1 MISETIRQK
10 LEEFIKN
17 NYIDY
22 SSLPHGKI
30 HYSIS
35 SVPPETILEN
45 KAPTNTEK
53 TQQSDLQKDTSS
65 APMLEETI
73 SYSTTPTDES
83 LQKTAKTVPS
93 LLESLKFL
101 IIDKFSKP
109 EKQKTFASQLLE
121 LIKTQQLNE
130 IDVYKAANIDR
141 KLFSKIRHDEYHPS
155 RKTAI
160 ALVLALRLSPDMAK
174 DLLSFAGYALS
185 STSKTAVIIEF
196 CLENQLYDLITV
208 NELLQEYTGQTL

>member
-22 SSLPHGKI
+22 NSLPHGKI
-30 HYSIS
+30 HYSIR
-35 SVPPETILEN
+35 SVPQKTILEN
-45 KAPTNTEK
+45 KAPTN

-65 APMLEETI
+65 APVLEETI
-73 SYSTTPTDES
+73 SYSIKPTNES
-83 LQKTAKTVPS
+83 LQKPAKTVPS

-101 IIDKFSKP
+101 IMDKFSKS
-109 EKQKTFASQLLE
+109 EKPKTFASHLLE

-141 KLFSKIRHDEYHPS
+141 KLFSKVRHSSYHPS

-160 ALVLALRLSPDMAK
+160 ALAFALHLSYEQTK
-174 DLLSFAGYALS
+174 QLVGLAGYGFS
-185 STSKTAVIIEF
+185 SDSKADLIIHF
-196 CLENQLYDLITV
+196 CLENHIYDLMQV
-208 NELLQEYTGQTL
+208 NELLDEYTNTTL

>member
-65 APMLEETI
+65 API
-73 SYSTTPTDES
+73 V
-83 LQKTAKTVPS
+83 TVPRRQMNRC
-93 LLESLKFL
+93 K
-101 IIDKFSKP
+101 
-109 EKQKTFASQLLE
+109 KQQ
-121 LIKTQQLNE
+121 
-130 IDVYKAANIDR
+130 
-141 KLFSKIRHDEYHPS
+141 KLF
-155 RKTAI
+155 
-160 ALVLALRLSPDMAK
+160 LV
-174 DLLSFAGYALS
+174 YW
-185 STSKTAVIIEF
+185 
-196 CLENQLYDLITV
+196 NH
-208 NELLQEYTGQTL
+208 

>member
-22 SSLPHGKI
+22 NSPPHRNI
-30 HYSIS
+30 HYSIR
-35 SVPPETILEN
+35 SVPPKTILEN
-45 KAPTNTEK
+45 KAPTNAEK

-65 APMLEETI
+65 APVLEETI
-73 SYSTTPTDES
+73 SYSIKPTNES
-83 LQKTAKTVPS
+83 LQKPAKTVPS

-101 IIDKFSKP
+101 IMDKFSKS
-109 EKQKTFASQLLE
+109 EKPKTFASHLLE

-141 KLFSKIRHDEYHPS
+141 KLFSKVRHSSYHPS

-160 ALVLALRLSPDMAK
+160 ALAFALHLSYEQTK
-174 DLLSFAGYALS
+174 QLVGLAGYGFS
-185 STSKTAVIIEF
+185 SDNKADLIIHF
-196 CLENQLYDLITV
+196 CLENHIYDLMQV
-208 NELLQEYTGQTL
+208 NELLDEYTNTTL

>member
-1 MISETIRQK
+1 
-10 LEEFIKN
+10 
-17 NYIDY
+17 
-22 SSLPHGKI
+22 
-30 HYSIS
+30 
-35 SVPPETILEN
+35 
-45 KAPTNTEK
+45 
-53 TQQSDLQKDTSS
+53 
-65 APMLEETI
+65 MLEETI

-141 KLFSKIRHDEYHPS
+141 KLFSKIRHDDYHPS

-185 STSKTAVIIEF
+185 STSKTDVIIEF

>member
-22 SSLPHGKI
+22 NSLSNGKI
-30 HYSIS
+30 HYSIR
-35 SVPPETILEN
+35 SVPPKTILEN
-45 KAPTNTEK
+45 KAPTNAEK
-53 TQQSDLQKDTSS
+53 IQQPDLQKDTSS
-65 APMLEETI
+65 APLLEETI
-73 SYSTTPTDES
+73 SYSIKPTNES

-101 IIDKFSKP
+101 IMDKFSKS
-109 EKQKTFASQLLE
+109 EKPKTFASHLLE
-121 LIKTQQLNE
+121 LIKMQQLNE

-141 KLFSKIRHDEYHPS
+141 KLFSKVRHSSYHPS

-160 ALVLALRLSPDMAK
+160 ALAFALHLSYEQTKQLVGLAGYGFSPDSKA
-174 DLLSFAGYALS
+174 DL
-185 STSKTAVIIEF
+185 IIHF
-196 CLENQLYDLITV
+196 CLENHIYDLMQV
-208 NELLQEYTGQTL
+208 NELLDEYTNTTL